1 MVLLRGTQE
10 KQMNKI
16 SLSRCAEL
24 ESCGLFRVL
33 EVTRSLST
41 PIELNEILRLVVEA
55 ALRVLDA
62 ERGTVFLFDAE
73 KNELFSRV
81 ATGSKE
87 IRFLASTGIAGETVQ
102 KRRLINVEDCYS
114 DLRFNQE
121 IDRKTGFRSRCLL
134 SIPLIGLEE
143 ELVGVLQVLNKRDG
157 VFTVDDEAL
166 GRILAA
172 QCGVAIQRAKLI
184 EDHVI
189 KLKLESDLALA
200 RDIQMGVLPA
210 ELPSIEGYQLACW
223 TKPADETGGDVY
235 DAVALEGQR
244 VALLLGD
251 ATGHGVGPAL
261 SVTQMRSMVR
271 LGLRMGREVDALMA
285 QIDYQLKEDL
295 ADNRFITA
303 FLGVLDPT
311 LHQLE
316 YQSCGQGPLIHF
328 SPSSDKVE
336 FLEAS
341 ALPLGV
347 MPGISVGEL
356 QQQQL
361 QSGDIF
367 AVISDGFFEYESPAE
382 EEFGKERVG
391 RIIRDFKGEDLSD
404 LVEELV
410 GAVNEFSG
418 GRPQDDDM
426 TAVMLRRG

>member
-121 IDRKTGFRSRCLL
+121 IDR
-134 SIPLIGLEE
+134 
-143 ELVGVLQVLNKRDG
+143 
-157 VFTVDDEAL
+157 
-166 GRILAA
+166 
-172 QCGVAIQRAKLI
+172 KLI